1 MNRRDFLKKAGLGS
15 VALGSVP
22 VLGEMLAIPA
32 LADSG
37 VKTFHVAALGG
48 GGTIGTVVH
57 TLVLAGDGRF
67 SDGGIE
73 GGGVFNHVNLDPSLP
88 IPKPV
93 LASGTWKAKRLVSF
107 QSIGSSGETLAGI
120 LKMDIDVVRLIPSR
134 AVFPAHLQI
143 VCNIPFAGLF
153 TGHPEGLTLTGL
165 PVTFSPLNPTTGIT
179 IFGAAVEE
187 RD

>member
-15 VALGSVP
+15 IALGSLP
-22 VLGEMLAIPA
+22 VLGEILATPV

-37 VKTFHVAALGG
+37 HKTFHFAALGG

-57 TLVLAGDGRF
+57 ALVLAGDGKF
-67 SDGGIE
+67 SDAHVE
-73 GGGVFNHVNLDPSLP
+73 GGGVFNHVNLNPSLP

-93 LASGTWKAKRLVSF
+93 LASGTWKAKRLISF
-107 QSIGSSGETLAGI
+107 HSIGSSGETLAGI
-120 LKMDIDVVRLIPSR
+120 LKLDIHVVRLIPSPG
-134 AVFPAHLQI
+134 VFPAHLQI

-153 TGHPEGLTLTGL
+153 TGHPEGFTLTGL
-165 PVTFSPLNPTTGIT
+165 PVTFTPMNPTVGIT

>member
-1 MNRRDFLKKAGLGS
+1 MNRREFLKKAGLGS
-15 VALGSVP
+15 VALGALP
-22 VLGEMLAIPA
+22 VLGEILATPA
-32 LADSG
+32 SADSG
-37 VKTFHVAALGG
+37 QKTFHVAALGG
-48 GGTIGTVVH
+48 GGTVDGVVH
-57 TLVLAGDGRF
+57 RLVLAGDGRF
-67 SDGGIE
+67 NDAEVE
-73 GGGVFNHVNLDPSLP
+73 GGGVFNHVNLNPSLP

-107 QSIGSSGETLAGI
+107 HSIGSSGETLAGI

-134 AVFPAHLQI
+134 AVFPAHLQL

-153 TGHPEGLTLTGL
+153 TGHDEGFTLTGL
-165 PVTFSPLNPTTGIT
+165 SVTFSPLDPTVGIT

>member
-1 MNRRDFLKKAGLGS
+1 MNRRDFLKKVGLGS
-15 VALGSVP
+15 VALGSLP
-22 VLGEMLAIPA
+22 VLGEIFAIPA
-32 LADSG
+32 QADG
-37 VKTFHVAALGG
+37 GGKTFHVAALGG
-48 GGTIGTVVH
+48 GGTIGGVVH

-67 SDGGIE
+67 GDGEIE
-73 GGGVFNHVNLDPSLP
+73 GGGVFNHVNLDSALP

-107 QSIGSSGETLAGI
+107 QSIGSSGETLAGT

-153 TGHPEGLTLTGL
+153 TGHPEGFTLTGL
-165 PVTFSPLNPTTGIT
+165 PVTFSPLNPTVGIT